1 MNQDREDL
9 PNGASG
15 GAVEPKH
22 ASDGPEEDYRWVR
35 SVVENSSEIVSIVDP
50 DGTLRYANP
59 AWGRVLGYAPEETV
73 GMNVLD
79 LVYPDD
85 LPHVL
90 EETEKALSEKGVVS
104 NKAEYRFRHKDGS
117 WRWLES
123 AGTYLLGDPAVGG
136 VVVSSRDITQRKEA
150 EEEVYAL
157 RRKYEELV
165 GSVEAI
171 IWKGDAQ
178 TLRFTFVSD
187 QAEAILGYPAQ
198 RWTREP
204 SFWQEHIHPE
214 DREWAVAFCRK
225 AVAEKR
231 DHDFEYRMISADG
244 GVVWLRDMVRVGFD
258 DGIPSQLF
266 GVMVDITE
274 RKRAEQTIE
283 RLARRN
289 ELILDS
295 AGEGICG
302 LDREGST
309 TFVNPAAARLTGFAP
324 EELIGKHLHGAIHH
338 SRPDGTPYPE
348 GECPIYAALKDG
360 EVHRV
365 DREVFWRKDGTG
377 FPVEYTSTPIREGGE
392 VTGAVVTFT
401 DISGRKK
408 AEEALKRSEEHFRSL
423 IRNASD
429 IFTLYE
435 ADGTV
440 RYTSPALERVLGYDP
455 RERVGALSFE
465 LIHPED
471 LAQAREMFADILRR
485 PNQPVSV
492 EVRARHLDGSW
503 RHIQAVGTNL
513 LEDPSVGAI
522 VLNSRDITERKE
534 VEEALRGAEER
545 YRTLVEQIP
554 AVTYIDRADGSDR
567 SLYTSPQI
575 EGMLGY
581 TPEEWL
587 AGRLWTQRLHAEDR
601 ERVLAAD
608 ERFEAGGEW
617 FDEEYRL
624 LARDG
629 SVVWV
634 REQAVLVNGDAGQ
647 PLYWQGVLF
656 DMTERKEAE
665 EAVRRSEARL
675 AEAQRVAH
683 LGSWEWDVRTGKIS
697 WSDEVYR
704 IYGLVPQEFAPSVE
718 RFMEVVHPDDRE
730 PLERVVNGALHEQK
744 PYELEHRIVRP
755 DGEVRVVHRQA
766 EVVRGEGGEP
776 LKVVGTVHDV
786 TERKIL
792 EGQLEHRAL
801 HDPLTDLPNRM
812 LFIDRLGQALR
823 RTRRQRGR
831 SVAVLFV
838 DLDNFKVVN
847 DSLGHGVG
855 DLLLV
860 VLAERMRRSLRP
872 GDTLARFGGDEFT
885 VLVEDVYDP
894 ADAVQVAER
903 ITSELQRSF
912 VLEGRELFASA
923 SIGIAFGKHATK
935 EPEELLRDADT
946 AMYRAKEEGSAYCT
960 FDPKMYELAVQRLEL
975 ENDLRS
981 ALESGEFAVRYQP
994 IVRLKTGETWGLEA
1008 LVRWNH
1014 PRRGLLDPSEFVPVA
1029 EESGLITPMGNGV
1042 LEEACRR
1049 AKGWQESHPHM
1060 PPLVL
1065 SVNLSAKQ
1073 LRRPELAA
1081 TVEQILERT
1090 GLGASCL
1097 TLDVT
1102 ETVYIKALEGNT
1114 VALDG
1119 LKKAGVRISI
1129 DDFGVGYSSLS
1140 YLKRLPADVLKI
1152 DKTFVAGLG
1161 EDIED
1166 TAIVRMV
1173 IELAHTLGMEVV
1185 AEGVESEGQA
1195 ASLRE
1200 MGCDMAQGY
1209 HLAKPLLPEEVPG
1222 FLTGQRTN

>member
-1 MNQDREDL
+1 M
-9 PNGASG
+9 
-15 GAVEPKH
+15 
-22 ASDGPEEDYRWVR
+22 
-35 SVVENSSEIVSIVDP
+35 ENSTEVVKIVAL
-50 DGTLRYANP
+50 DGTLRFANP
-59 AWGRVLGYAPEETV
+59 AWSRVLGYDPEETV
-73 GMNVLD
+73 GTNVLD
-79 LVYPDD
+79 LVHPDD
-85 LPHVL
+85 LPRVL
-90 EETEKALSEKGVVS
+90 EESERALSEEGVART
-104 NKAEYRFRHKDGS
+104 KAEYRFRHKDGS
-117 WRWLES
+117 WRWVES
-123 AGTYLLGDPAVGG
+123 IGTYLLDDPSVRG
-136 VVVSSRDITQRKEA
+136 VVVTVRDITERKRA
-150 EEEVYAL
+150 EHELGAL
-157 RRKYEELV
+157 RREYEELV
-165 GSVEAI
+165 GAVEAI
-171 IWKGDAQ
+171 IWKGEAQ

-198 RWTREP
+198 RWVQEP
-204 SFWQEHIHPE
+204 TFWQEHIHPE
-214 DREWAVAFCRK
+214 DRSWAVAFCRK
-225 AVAEKR
+225 AVAKKEG
-231 DHDFEYRMISADG
+231 HAFEYRMISADG
-244 GVVWLRDMVRVGFD
+244 GVVWLRDIVRVAVE
-258 DGIPSQLF
+258 DGVPTQLF

-274 RKRAEQTIE
+274 RKRAEEEIE

-295 AGEGICG
+295 AGEGIYG
-302 LDREGST
+302 VDRGGRS
-309 TFVNPAAARLTGFAP
+309 TFVNPAAARMLGWDAK
-324 EELIGKHLHGAIHH
+324 ELLGRPQHELIHH
-338 SRPDGTPYPE
+338 SRPDGTPYPPS
-348 GECPIYAALKDG
+348 ECPIYAALTDG
-360 EVHRV
+360 EVRRV
-365 DREVFWRKDGTG
+365 DDEVFWRKDGTC
-377 FPVEYTSTPIREGGE
+377 FPVEYTSTPIWEDGAI
-392 VTGAVVTFT
+392 VGAVVTFT
-401 DISGRKK
+401 DASGRREN
-408 AEEALKRSEEHFRSL
+408 EEVLRRSEEHFRSL

-429 IFTLYE
+429 IVTLYE

-440 RYTSPALERVLGYDP
+440 RYTSPALKRVLGYDP
-455 RERVGALSFE
+455 EERVGALSFE
-465 LIHPED
+465 LIHPD
-471 LAQAREMFADILRR
+471 DVARAREAFADLLRR
-485 PNQPVSV
+485 PNQPVTV
-492 EVRARHLDGSW
+492 EVRARHRDGSW
-503 RHIQAVGTNL
+503 RYIQAVGTNL
-513 LEDPSVGAI
+513 LEDASVGAI
-522 VLNSRDITERKE
+522 VLNGRDITEHKE
-534 VEEALRGAEER
+534 AEAALREAEER

-567 SLYTSPQI
+567 PLYTSPQI

-581 TPEEWL
+581 TSEEWL
-587 AGRLWTQRLHAEDR
+587 EGRLWPQRLHAEDR

-608 ERFEAGGEW
+608 ERFEGGGGR

-629 SVVWV
+629 SIVWV
-634 REQAVLVNGDAGQ
+634 REQAVLVKGDAGQ
-647 PLYWQGVLF
+647 PLHWQGFLF

-675 AEAQRVAH
+675 AQAQRVAH
-683 LGSWEWDVRTGKIS
+683 LGGWEWDLRTGKIS

-704 IYGLVPQEFAPSVE
+704 IYGLAPQEFVPSFE
-718 RFMEVVHPDDRE
+718 RFMEIVHPDDRE
-730 PLERVVNGALHEQK
+730 PLERAVNGTLHDQE
-744 PYELEHRIVRP
+744 PYDLEHRIVRR

-766 EVVRGEGGEP
+766 EVVREEGGEP

-786 TERKIL
+786 TERKAL

-801 HDPLTDLPNRM
+801 HDPLTDLPNRT
-812 LFIDRLGQALR
+812 LFVDRLAQALG

-831 SVAVLFV
+831 NVAVLFV

-885 VLVEDVYDP
+885 VLVEDVYAP
-894 ADAVQVAER
+894 TDAIQVAER

-923 SIGIAFGKHATK
+923 SIGIAFGEHATK
-935 EPEELLRDADT
+935 GPEELLRDADT

-994 IVRLKTGETWGLEA
+994 IVRLETGETWGLEA

-1029 EESGLITPMGNGV
+1029 EESGLITPMGNEV

-1049 AKGWQESHPHM
+1049 AKWWQESNPGT
-1060 PPLVL
+1060 PSLVL

-1073 LRRPELAA
+1073 LRRPELAT
-1081 TVEQILERT
+1081 TVEQIVERT
-1090 GLGASCL
+1090 GLRASCL
-1097 TLDVT
+1097 ALDVT
-1102 ETVYIKALEGNT
+1102 ETVYVKALEGNT
-1114 VALDG
+1114 AALDG

-1129 DDFGVGYSSLS
+1129 DDFGMGYSSLS

-1185 AEGVESEGQA
+1185 AEGVESEGQM

-1200 MGCDMAQGY
+1200 MGCDMVQGY
-1209 HLAKPLLPEEVPG
+1209 HLARPLLPEEVPG
-1222 FLTGQRTN
+1222 FLARQRTN

>member
-1 MNQDREDL
+1 M
-9 PNGASG
+9 
-15 GAVEPKH
+15 
-22 ASDGPEEDYRWVR
+22 R

-50 DGTLRYANP
+50 DGALRYANP
-59 AWGRVLGYAPEETV
+59 AWERVLGYAPEETV

-79 LVYPDD
+79 LVHPDD

-90 EETEKALSEKGVVS
+90 EETEKALLEEGVAR

-117 WRWLES
+117 WRWMES
-123 AGTYLLGDPAVGG
+123 AGTYLLDDPAVGG
-136 VVVSSRDITQRKEA
+136 VVVSSRDITRRKEA

-157 RRKYEELV
+157 RREYEELV

-171 IWKGDAQ
+171 IWKGEAR

-214 DREWAVAFCRK
+214 DREWAVSFCRK

-258 DGIPSQLF
+258 DGVPSQLF
-266 GVMVDITE
+266 GVMVDITG

-289 ELILDS
+289 DLILDS
-295 AGEGICG
+295 AGEGIIG
-302 LDREGST
+302 LDRVGRT
-309 TFVNPAAARLTGFAP
+309 TLVNSAAARLTGFTP
-324 EELIGKHLHGAIHH
+324 EELFGKPLHGAIHH
-338 SRPDGTPYPE
+338 HKPDGTSYPE
-348 GECPIYAALKDG
+348 AECPIYAALTDG
-360 EVHRV
+360 EIHRV

-377 FPVEYTSTPIREGGE
+377 FPVEYTSTPMWEGGE

-401 DISGRKK
+401 DISERKK
-408 AEEALKRSEEHFRSL
+408 AEEALRRSEEHFRS
-423 IRNASD
+423 IVRNASD
-429 IFTLYE
+429 IVTLYA

-440 RYTSPALERVLGYDP
+440 RYASPALERVLGYDP

-471 LAQAREMFADILRR
+471 IVRARETFADILRR
-485 PNQPVSV
+485 PNQPVSL
-492 EVRARHLDGSW
+492 EVRARHRDGSW

-522 VLNSRDITERKE
+522 VLNGRDVTERKE
-534 VEEALRGAEER
+534 AEEALREAEER

-554 AVTYIDRADGSDR
+554 AVSYIDRADGSDMP
-567 SLYTSPQI
+567 LYTSPQI

-581 TPEEWL
+581 TPKEWL
-587 AGRLWTQRLHAEDR
+587 AGRLWPRRLHPEDR
-601 ERVLAAD
+601 ERILAAD
-608 ERFEAGGEW
+608 ERFEAEGER

-634 REQAVLVNGDAGQ
+634 REQAVLVKGDAGQ
-647 PLYWQGVLF
+647 PLYWHGVLF

-675 AEAQRVAH
+675 AEAQRLAH
-683 LGSWEWDVRTGKIS
+683 LGGWEWDVRTGRIS

-704 IYGLVPQEFAPSVE
+704 IYGLAPQEFVPSFE

-730 PLERVVNGALHEQK
+730 SLERIVNGALHEQK

-786 TERKIL
+786 TERKTL
-792 EGQLEHRAL
+792 EGQLKYRAL
-801 HDPLTDLPNRM
+801 HDPLTGLPNRM
-812 LFIDRLGQALR
+812 LFVDRLGQALG

-831 SVAVLFV
+831 NVAVLFV

-894 ADAVQVAER
+894 ADAIQVAER
-903 ITSELQRSF
+903 ITSELRRSF

-923 SIGIAFGKHATK
+923 SIGIAFGEHATK

-946 AMYRAKEEGSAYCT
+946 AMYRAKEEGSDYCT
-960 FDPKMYELAVQRLEL
+960 FDP
-975 ENDLRS
+975 
-981 ALESGEFAVRYQP
+981 
-994 IVRLKTGETWGLEA
+994 
-1008 LVRWNH
+1008 
-1014 PRRGLLDPSEFVPVA
+1014 
-1029 EESGLITPMGNGV
+1029 
-1042 LEEACRR
+1042 
-1049 AKGWQESHPHM
+1049 
-1060 PPLVL
+1060 
-1065 SVNLSAKQ
+1065 
-1073 LRRPELAA
+1073 
-1081 TVEQILERT
+1081 
-1090 GLGASCL
+1090 
-1097 TLDVT
+1097 
-1102 ETVYIKALEGNT
+1102 
-1114 VALDG
+1114 
-1119 LKKAGVRISI
+1119 
-1129 DDFGVGYSSLS
+1129 
-1140 YLKRLPADVLKI
+1140 
-1152 DKTFVAGLG
+1152 
-1161 EDIED
+1161 
-1166 TAIVRMV
+1166 
-1173 IELAHTLGMEVV
+1173 
-1185 AEGVESEGQA
+1185 
-1195 ASLRE
+1195 
-1200 MGCDMAQGY
+1200 
-1209 HLAKPLLPEEVPG
+1209 
-1222 FLTGQRTN
+1222 